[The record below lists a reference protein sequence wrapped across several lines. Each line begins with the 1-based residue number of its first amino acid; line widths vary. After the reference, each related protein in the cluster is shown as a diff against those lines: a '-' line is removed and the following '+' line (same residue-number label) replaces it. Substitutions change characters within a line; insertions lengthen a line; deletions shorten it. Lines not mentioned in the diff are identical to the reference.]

1 MSNEIYERLRET
13 LDTIPNGFPKSK
25 EGLDILIL
33 KKIFTE
39 EEAELACDLKMNWE
53 TPETIAAR
61 TGRDRE
67 YLREKLREMR
77 LRGEIFGAK
86 INEVEIY
93 KLMPYVFG
101 IFEFQIKRMD
111 REFADLNERYH
122 KEVFAGDFFTPSP
135 QMMKVVPI
143 EKTIP
148 SHSVVKT
155 YESVKEIIS
164 NAKDWAVDECIC
176 KKEKGLLGH
185 ECSYPKEVCLGFAP
199 IENYFKT
206 GSWGRQISKD
216 EAYAILDMSEK
227 AGLVHLTSNIQKG
240 HIFICNCCS
249 CCCGVLRAANLMGV
263 KQSVAHSD
271 YMAVVDRDK
280 CIACGNCE
288 ERCHV
293 EGIKIDTYAEVND
306 RCIGCSL
313 CVTTCPEEAITIQL
327 RPDKDILDV
336 PADEKD
342 WTSKRGIS
350 TGRTSYK
357 EKLL

>member
-1 MSNEIYERLRET
+1 MANSVFERLQDV
-13 LDTIPNGFPKSK
+13 LDTIPNGFPKSR
-25 EGLDILIL
+25 EGLDIQIL

-39 EEAELACDLKMNWE
+39 EEASIASDLKMNWE

-61 TGRDRE
+61 TGRDKDI
-67 YLREKLREMR
+67 LKEKLRKMHQ
-77 LRGEIFGAK
+77 RGEIFGAK

-93 KLMPYVFG
+93 KLMPYVYG
-101 IFEFQIKRMD
+101 IYEFQIKRMD
-111 REFADLNERYH
+111 REFAELNERYS
-122 KEVFAGDFFTPSP
+122 KEVFAKDFFSQNPP
-135 QMMKVVPI
+135 MMKVIPI

-155 YESVKEIIS
+155 YESVKEIIT

-185 ECSYPKEVCLGFAP
+185 ECSFPKEVCLGFAP
-199 IENYFKT
+199 IEDYFKT
-206 GSWGRQISKD
+206 SNWGKQISRD
-216 EAYAILDMSEK
+216 EAYAVLDMSEK

-240 HIFICNCCS
+240 HIYICNCCS

-271 YMAVVDRDK
+271 YVAVVDVDK

-293 EGIKIDTYAEVND
+293 DGIKVGTYAEVNEK
-306 RCIGCSL
+306 CIGCSL
-313 CVTTCPEEAITIQL
+313 CVTTCPEEAVTIQL
-327 RPDKDILDV
+327 RDDNDILEV
-336 PADEKD
+336 PANEKD
-342 WTSKRGIS
+342 WIKKRGIS
-350 TGRTSYK
+350 SGRTSYK